1 LLNQH
6 IYYTFTSV
14 DRPKSSQRRT
24 LARLAREARGGL
36 VSVAR
41 AAEAL
46 RMPRPRA
53 AQRLSALVRRG
64 WLARVRQGLYL
75 VLPLEAL
82 PGTPSSAED
91 PWVVAAEAFAPCYIG
106 GWSAAEHWEF
116 TEQIFRSTFVV
127 TAASLRH
134 RRQTLLGADFQLVS
148 APTHRVRSVA
158 PNVWR
163 ARVRV
168 AVSNPART
176 IADALASPDWVGGV
190 RPLTHVL
197 RSYRESR
204 HFRSA
209 ELLRELEG
217 LGRGAAWKRLGYLA
231 ETLWPEDA
239 DIAARAHFHRS
250 AGVIRLDPAIPSR
263 GRLNKRW
270 GLWVNTRVGS
280 EHDA

>member
-1 LLNQH
+1 M
-6 IYYTFTSV
+6 
-14 DRPKSSQRRT
+14 
-24 LARLAREARGGL
+24 E
-36 VSVAR
+36 R

-46 RMPRPRA
+46 KLSRPSA
-53 AQRLSALVRRG
+53 AQRLSAFVRRG

-82 PGTPSSAED
+82 PGTPTSAED

-134 RRQTLLGADFQLVS
+134 RQQTLLGADFHLVS
-148 APTHRVRSVA
+148 ASTHRVGSVA

-176 IADALASPDWVGGV
+176 IADALAAPEWVGGV

-204 HFRSA
+204 HWRST
-209 ELLRELEG
+209 ELLREVEE
-217 LGRGAAWKRLGYLA
+217 LGRGAAWKRLGYLS
-231 ETLWPEDA
+231 EMLWPEDSV
-239 DIAARAHFHRS
+239 IAARAHSRRS
-250 AGVIRLDPAIPSR
+250 TGVIRLDPAIPSR

-270 GLWVNTRVGS
+270 GLWLNARVGP
-280 EHDA
+280 ENDT